1 MHAKVKMA
9 VKMADK
15 FLERVAVAR
24 EFHEFKIS
32 RVNTRRATTIPGKP
46 RERKHFPEIK
56 TVR

>member
-1 MHAKVKMA
+1 MA

-32 RVNTRRATTIPGKP
+32 RVNGRRATIPGRP
-46 RERKHFPEIK
+46 TECKHFTEIK
-56 TVR
+56 TAR

>member
-1 MHAKVKMA
+1 MA

-32 RVNTRRATTIPGKP
+32 RVNTRRATTIPGRP
-46 RERKHFPEIK
+46 RERKHFPEI
-56 TVR
+56 